1 MASYDHYKEQSH
13 VDHKS
18 APNSQN
24 SPTGSHTHHEF
35 LDKLEHMEPGYGD
48 ERGPDAVKD
57 VKDEDNPY
65 VYEHMN
71 WKLFSS
77 LVAMSFLW
85 VGSQIPLYLFGSV
98 LPDIYGEVGG
108 ANGRWVWMVIGYLIP
123 NAALCPF
130 VGALSDLFGRKY
142 VAAFGQVVL
151 VIGPV
156 VVSTAK
162 TINVAIGGMVISGLG
177 AGLNELISLAGTSEM
192 VPVRKRAAYVG
203 VIVATILPFCP
214 SPLWAQLI
222 TKDAGWRFNGA
233 LVGAWNFVGLIM
245 VLFFYKDPARITRP
259 AREILGEVDWIG
271 GAFSVPGVTLFM
283 MGMQW
288 GAREYEWT
296 SAHVLVPFLLGVA
309 LLIAFAVWEVK
320 FAKFPMVPRKIFSKD
335 KQTMIAILLVTF
347 FSGGNFFVMLLFW
360 PTEVF
365 NVYGNDPIGIGIRT
379 LPIGFGIIFG
389 AFFSLVLIGL
399 TKGKTRFL
407 MTFWCVWM
415 TAFVGAMSAARYDNI
430 VPVVYPIVTLANI
443 GVGAVIIPCSIV
455 AQICCP
461 TELIG
466 TITAITLS
474 IRYIGGAV
482 GFSVFYNVFF
492 HKYYAMANTV
502 AAPIVANANITR
514 DFFELVNLVTLASN
528 AEYHQLQDIIANSPT
543 VMNRDTAYD
552 TIFNATM
559 YTFGLAYQWP
569 YWISIAFGGTCII
582 ASLFL
587 KDITKLMHEHM

>member
-1 MASYDHYKEQSH
+1 
-13 VDHKS
+13 
-18 APNSQN
+18 
-24 SPTGSHTHHEF
+24 
-35 LDKLEHMEPGYGD
+35 
-48 ERGPDAVKD
+48 
-57 VKDEDNPY
+57 
-65 VYEHMN
+65 
-71 WKLFSS
+71 
-77 LVAMSFLW
+77 
-85 VGSQIPLYLFGSV
+85 
-98 LPDIYGEVGG
+98 
-108 ANGRWVWMVIGYLIP
+108 
-123 NAALCPF
+123 
-130 VGALSDLFGRKY
+130 
-142 VAAFGQVVL
+142 
-151 VIGPV
+151 
-156 VVSTAK
+156 
-162 TINVAIGGMVISGLG
+162 
-177 AGLNELISLAGTSEM
+177 
-192 VPVRKRAAYVG
+192 
-203 VIVATILPFCP
+203 
-214 SPLWAQLI
+214 
-222 TKDAGWRFNGA
+222 
-233 LVGAWNFVGLIM
+233 
-245 VLFFYKDPARITRP
+245 
-259 AREILGEVDWIG
+259 
-271 GAFSVPGVTLFM
+271 
-283 MGMQW
+283 
-288 GAREYEWT
+288 
-296 SAHVLVPFLLGVA
+296 

-569 YWISIAFGGTCII
+569 YWISIAFGGVCII
-582 ASLFL
+582 ASVFL